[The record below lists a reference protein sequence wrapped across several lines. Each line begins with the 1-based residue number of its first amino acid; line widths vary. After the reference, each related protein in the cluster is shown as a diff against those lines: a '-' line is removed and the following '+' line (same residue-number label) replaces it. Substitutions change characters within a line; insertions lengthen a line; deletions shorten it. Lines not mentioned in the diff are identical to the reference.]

1 MNRGFQTLFVSA
13 ELRATQGKKSKN
25 SILLFIIVFISLS
38 SLGFGKAMLAYLKQK
53 MDSPFVQFVDVPI
66 NLNVADEKLIEI
78 FSTPELYKRF
88 KYQKPYPIY
97 TSYNRVIGSNG
108 SFQDAYCRKVSA
120 EDKLFDF
127 ITQSNDLMLSTYG
140 EFTNFHSDFSC
151 IPTYDFL
158 KKLGFSDFIPN
169 HLTILV
175 NISENE
181 DLKIP
186 IHIKGVV
193 TNLPDNVD
201 LLLSGSLFDAL
212 TNKEP
217 GSYDKMISFE
227 YGRKF
232 ILSGNE
238 IAISDL
244 EELATKVDFKVSK
257 EYQKFIEVEVFSEV
271 DDVTILE
278 FKKIPGVDTIYQT
291 FDFSLLPQYGS
302 SQNPDYMTFPFQSL
316 DSISNFAQYLKDFK
330 LKVDMSTIEA
340 KENFR
345 VFNHVGNVLSF
356 VVRMIS
362 IILIALFSSNII
374 LSHIDKNKKNLGT
387 LKAFGF
393 SNGQIVR
400 IYTIVTTLFIGLV
413 FISGYIL
420 AELVAP
426 SLLKFI
432 VEGIFQMNL
441 GNIEMSY
448 FRGVGFIEGALFFLA
463 IPLALVS
470 FNVYRHV
477 KGQTPGDLIYERS

>member
-1 MNRGFQTLFVSA
+1 MNRGFQRLFVFA
-13 ELRATQGKKSKN
+13 ELGAIQGKKSKN
-25 SILLFIIVFISLS
+25 TLFLFIIVFVSLS

-66 NLNVADEKLIEI
+66 NLNVADKKIIEK

-108 SFQDAYCRKVSA
+108 SIQDAYCRKVSF

-127 ITQSNDLMLSTYG
+127 ITQSNDLMLSTSG

-151 IPTYDFL
+151 IPTIDFL
-158 KKLGFSDFIPN
+158 KKIGFNDFVPN

-175 NISENE
+175 NVSENI
-181 DLKIP
+181 DIQIP

-193 TNLPDNVD
+193 INLPDNVD
-201 LLLSGSLFDAL
+201 ILLSGSLFDAL

-217 GSYDKMISFE
+217 GSYDKMMSFE

-232 ILSGNE
+232 ILCGNE
-238 IAISDL
+238 IALSQL
-244 EELATKVDFKVSK
+244 ERLTSKVDFKVSK
-257 EYQKFIEVEVFSEV
+257 EFQKFIEVDVFSL
-271 DDVTILE
+271 DDEVTIQE
-278 FKKIPGVDTIYQT
+278 FKKISGVDSIYQI
-291 FDFSLLPQYGS
+291 FDFSLLPQNEAP
-302 SQNPDYMTFPFQSL
+302 QNPDYITFPFQSL

-387 LKAFGF
+387 LKAFGL
-393 SNGQIVR
+393 SNGQIVQ
-400 IYTIVTTLFIGLV
+400 IYTLVTTLFIGLV
-413 FISGYIL
+413 FISGFIV
-420 AELVAP
+420 AEFAAP
-426 SLLKFI
+426 SLLKFM
-432 VEGIFQMNL
+432 VEGILRMNF

-448 FRGVGFIEGALFFLA
+448 FIGVGFIEGAVFFLA
-463 IPLALVS
+463 IPLSIVC
-470 FNVYRHV
+470 FNVYSHV
-477 KGQTPGDLIYERS
+477 NGQTPGDLIYERS